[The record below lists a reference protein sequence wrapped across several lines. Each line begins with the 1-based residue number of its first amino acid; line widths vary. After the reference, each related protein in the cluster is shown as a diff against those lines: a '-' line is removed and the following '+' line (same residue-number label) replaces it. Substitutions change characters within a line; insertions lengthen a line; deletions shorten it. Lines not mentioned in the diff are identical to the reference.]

1 MYKHLLIP
9 TDGSKLSNDALER
22 AVARMPRKHAR
33 GGGADGDGC
42 REAHRL
48 RLPRLPPSLTTR

>member
-22 AVARMPRKHAR
+22 AVQFARETGARLTALHVMP
-33 GGGADGDGC
+33 
-42 REAHRL
+42 E
-48 RLPRLPPSLTTR
+48 